1 MKCPARRSASTSFS
15 SISWSVSDDRSQ
27 TSGFL
32 CRTVGDASP
41 PAQIHEEL
49 TMQPCSA
56 AASRPSHRRSGLL
69 AGASILGLLAL
80 PAVPASAQYAAV
92 VRSAAGLPTTGTRS
106 EEHTSEL
113 QSLMRISYAVF
124 CLKNKKQQ
132 Y

>member
-80 PAVPASAQYAAV
+80 PAVPASAQY
-92 VRSAAGLPTTGTRS
+92 RS

-113 QSLMRISYAVF
+113 QSLMRLSYDVF
-124 CLKNKKQQ
+124 CLKK
-132 Y
+132 